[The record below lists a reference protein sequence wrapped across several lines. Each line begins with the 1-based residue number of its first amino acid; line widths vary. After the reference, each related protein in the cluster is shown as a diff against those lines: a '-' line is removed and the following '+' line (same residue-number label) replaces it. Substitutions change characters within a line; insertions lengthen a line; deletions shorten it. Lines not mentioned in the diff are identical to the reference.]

1 MMEIGQVRELFRRH
15 GLRWTRQREL
25 LYAELARCDLD
36 HPTAEELL
44 NSARIKDPGLSLA
57 TVYNSLEA
65 FSESGLCRRL
75 SSVEASGPCRFD
87 VHTHDHAHVL
97 TADGRVMDLPGDLS
111 RRLMD
116 SIPPDILTE
125 VERSTG
131 IRVDRVSMQFI
142 ARSGGHCGAALPAE
156 PVFRSAR

>member
-25 LYAELARCDLD
+25 LYAELSRCDLD

-44 NSARIKDPGLSLA
+44 IAAREKDPGLSLA
-57 TVYNSLEA
+57 TVYNTLEA

-97 TADGRVMDLPGDLS
+97 TADGRVMDLPRELS
-111 RRLMD
+111 RRLMEA
-116 SIPPDILTE
+116 IPREILDE
-125 VERSTG
+125 VERSMG
-131 IRVDRVSMQFI
+131 IHVDRVSMQFI
-142 ARSGGHCGAALPAE
+142 AHAE
-156 PVFRSAR
+156 APTPERVH

>member
-1 MMEIGQVRELFRRH
+1 MMDIGQVRELFRRH

-25 LYAELARCDLD
+25 LYAELASCVLD

-44 NSARIKDPGLSLA
+44 NAARSKDPGLSLA

-97 TADGRVMDLPGDLS
+97 TPDGRVMDLPRELS
-111 RRLMD
+111 QRLMEA
-116 SIPPDILTE
+116 IPRDILDE
-125 VERSTG
+125 VERTMG
-131 IRVDRVSMQFI
+131 MHVDRVSMQFI
-142 ARSGGHCGAALPAE
+142 AHAGAHAE
-156 PVFRSAR
+156 PAVL

>member
-25 LYAELARCDLD
+25 LYAELSRCDLD

-44 NSARIKDPGLSLA
+44 NAARAKDAGLSLA
-57 TVYNSLEA
+57 TVYNTLEA
-65 FSESGLCRRL
+65 FTDSGLCRRL

-97 TADGRVMDLPGDLS
+97 TSDGRVMDLPRELS
-111 RRLMD
+111 QRLME
-116 SIPPDILTE
+116 SIPRDIVAE
-125 VERSTG
+125 IERSTSLQ
-131 IRVDRVSMQFI
+131 VDRISMQFI
-142 ARSGGHCGAALPAE
+142 AHSGVSPAL
-156 PVFRSAR
+156 SAG